1 MKQFLLAAAMLTT
14 VSLTA
19 QVRMPQPSTLQTISQ
34 DFGLGKVELS
44 YSRPNLKNR
53 KAFGKQS
60 LLAPVGEVWRT
71 GANNATTLNFT
82 DQVIINGVNIP
93 AGKYGL
99 LSIPGEKT
107 FTIILTKDLNVTSP
121 AAYKKENDVVR
132 VDVPVMKMKD
142 NMETFTMQFANVQY
156 ESMELHIMWDKNAV
170 SLPIT
175 TQIKDRIKAD
185 MDKAMAGDKPPF
197 SAAANF
203 YHEWMKDY
211 PKALEYITKAID
223 ANKKAF
229 WLYLTK
235 ARIQKDMGDKVG
247 AKASAEACI
256 ELAKE
261 AKNDDYVRMS
271 NELIKSL

>member
-99 LSIPGEKT
+99 LSIPEEKT

-197 SAAANF
+197 SAAASF

>member
-132 VDVPVMKMKD
+132 VDVPVMKM
-142 NMETFTMQFANVQY
+142 
-156 ESMELHIMWDKNAV
+156 
-170 SLPIT
+170 
-175 TQIKDRIKAD
+175 
-185 MDKAMAGDKPPF
+185 
-197 SAAANF
+197 
-203 YHEWMKDY
+203 
-211 PKALEYITKAID
+211 
-223 ANKKAF
+223 
-229 WLYLTK
+229 
-235 ARIQKDMGDKVG
+235 
-247 AKASAEACI
+247 
-256 ELAKE
+256 
-261 AKNDDYVRMS
+261 
-271 NELIKSL
+271 